1 MRLLTRDDFDG
12 LACAALL
19 TEKGIVDEYYFVHPR
34 EIQAGNIAV
43 TENDVLA
50 NVPFAPGCGL
60 WFAHHS
66 GEKEALETQKMEFT
80 GDSRPAK
87 STTQVVWDYYGGAE
101 AFGDRFLPLLEAVS
115 IVSTADLTLDEIL
128 LAEDWI
134 ILAFIIDPRT
144 GIALMD
150 DYSISNEQFYLD
162 MIGYCRTK
170 TIDEIL
176 QIPDVQERVSRY
188 NEQQILFK
196 DMLRRCAENHRNV
209 VVTNLLNEET
219 IYCGNRFVIYASHP
233 DQNIEIR
240 LEWDKAKENVIFSC
254 GHSILNRTSKTNVGK
269 LMFQYGGGGHEKA
282 GGCRVPKDKWE
293 QVLEEII
300 EIMKQ
305 DG

>member
-19 TEKGIVDEYYFVHPR
+19 TEKGIVDDYFFVHPR
-34 EIQAGNIAV
+34 EIQAGNITV
-43 TENDVLA
+43 TSDDTLA
-50 NVPFAPGCGL
+50 NVPYAQGCGL
-60 WFAHHS
+60 WFSHRS
-66 GEKEALETQKMEFT
+66 TEVGNVEFKGEARSA
-80 GDSRPAK
+80 DSTA
-87 STTQVVWDYYGGAE
+87 QVIWDYYGGTAT
-101 AFGDRFLPLLEAVS
+101 FGDRFLPLIEAVNT
-115 IVSTADLTLDEIL
+115 ISTANLTWEEIL
-128 LAEDWI
+128 LAEGWI

-144 GIALMD
+144 GLAQMED
-150 DYSISNEQFYLD
+150 FRISNEQFYKD

-176 QIPDVQERVSRY
+176 EVPDVRERVDRY

-196 DMLRRCAENHRNV
+196 DMLRGCSEDHRNV

-240 LEWDKAKENVIFSC
+240 LEWDKSKENVIFSC
-254 GHSILNRTSKTNVGK
+254 GHSILNRTSKTDVGQ
-269 LMFQYGGGGHEKA
+269 LMFKYGGGGHEKA
-282 GGCRVPKDKWE
+282 GSCRIPKDKWE
-293 QVLEEII
+293 TVLEEIL
-300 EIMKQ
+300 EQMKQ